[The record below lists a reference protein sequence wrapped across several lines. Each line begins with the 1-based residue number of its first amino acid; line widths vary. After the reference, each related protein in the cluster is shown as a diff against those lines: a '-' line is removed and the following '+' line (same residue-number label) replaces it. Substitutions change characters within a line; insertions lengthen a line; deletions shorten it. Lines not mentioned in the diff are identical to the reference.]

1 MHTELKLL
9 YRFYSNNS
17 SFKSSCE
24 KTAAV
29 GQEAIHRS
37 FMELDFQNCQ
47 VDIYHIKSKRNS
59 NMEVEVEVAGKLT
72 NKGGKK
78 RRFLQTW
85 ILVPKV
91 NKKKTIKKCVY
102 KMTEI
107 KF

>member
-1 MHTELKLL
+1 MHNQLTLL

-29 GQEAIHRS
+29 GQEAIHRR

-47 VDIYHIKSKRNS
+47 VDIYHINSKRNS
-59 NMEVEVEVAGKLT
+59 NMEVEVQVAGKLT
-72 NKGGKK
+72 NKEGKK
-78 RRFLQTW
+78 KRFLQTW

-91 NKKKTIKKCVY
+91 KKKILNNKKNMCV
-102 KMTEI
+102 K
-107 KF
+107 